1 MEALL
6 HVVVM
11 LFQTI
16 MFRQEIYGRG
26 NGMFNLMPDGDSTK
40 SSGFKANKHT
50 EITVIQIWSHSKDNN
65 QWN

>member
-1 MEALL
+1 MGALL

-26 NGMFNLMPDGDSTK
+26 NGMFNLIPHRDSTK
-40 SSGFKANKHT
+40 SSGYKANKHT
-50 EITVIQIWSHSKDNN
+50 EITEVQIWSHSKDNN
-65 QWN
+65 LWN